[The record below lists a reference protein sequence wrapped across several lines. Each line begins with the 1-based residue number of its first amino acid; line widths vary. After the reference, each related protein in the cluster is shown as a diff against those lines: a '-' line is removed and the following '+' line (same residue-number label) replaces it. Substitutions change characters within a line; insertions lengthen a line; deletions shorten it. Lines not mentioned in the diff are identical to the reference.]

1 MDATPNSFRIKATVA
16 ISTAALVLIIDQIV
30 KIYVKTHF
38 LLHERVVVT
47 DWFNIF
53 FTENQGMAFGMSF
66 IGTMF
71 LTIFRLV
78 AVAFFVYVL
87 LRVIR
92 NGKYCMGFLI
102 CTALVVAGAI
112 GNIIDNCLY
121 GLIFSESTPWG
132 QPSQFVAFGNGYGDF
147 LSGKVVDMF
156 YFPLFVWPDWVPLL
170 GGEYFFN
177 AVFNVADASIS
188 CGAVAIILFYRK
200 YLTSDL
206 VTDKRK

>member
-1 MDATPNSFRIKATVA
+1 MTLKSPCTKAGIASSA
-16 ISTAALVLIIDQIV
+16 IFLILLIDQIV
-30 KIYVKTHF
+30 KFYIKTHF

-71 LTIFRLV
+71 LTLFRI
-78 AVAFFVYVL
+78 AAIAFFVYVL
-87 LRVIR
+87 IRIIR
-92 NGKYCMGFLI
+92 NGKYPVGFLI
-102 CTALVVAGAI
+102 CAALVVGGAV

-121 GLIFSESTPWG
+121 GLIFSESYDWG
-132 QPSQFVAFGNGYGDF
+132 IPAQTVAFGQGYGTF
-147 LSGKVVDMF
+147 LNGKVVDMF
-156 YFPLFVWPDWVPLL
+156 YFPLFVWPKWMPII

-200 YLTSDL
+200 YLTNELISN
-206 VTDKRK
+206 KR